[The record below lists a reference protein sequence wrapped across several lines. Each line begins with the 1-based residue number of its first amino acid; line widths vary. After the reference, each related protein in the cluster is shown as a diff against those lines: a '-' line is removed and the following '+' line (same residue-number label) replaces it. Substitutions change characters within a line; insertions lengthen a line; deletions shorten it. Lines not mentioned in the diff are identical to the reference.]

1 RRPHTPHTLKLRFP
15 RLSIPA
21 RTNPEACVLVRVATT
36 APFDVASIEIR
47 LRGVRGSFAVQ
58 AFLVHLYTGERL
70 GEFGAERGRV
80 VPSRGCLDLGPSDRD
95 RRQLV
100 ASGTLTRSRSAF
112 PPGVALRL
120 SPVPDAPGGPP
131 AGLGFTLDGEWA
143 TARRAPGARRP
154 SSCCAAH
161 VRRPSPPSR
170 PRSQTAR
177 PRPACWSRPGRSRR
191 PRRWRRAS
199 RPRGARAGRADRIP
213 ARVSS
218 W

>member
-1 RRPHTPHTLKLRFP
+1 MLLPSRLLTAALPLALLASTATARRPHMTHTLKLRFP

-47 LRGVRGSFAVQ
+47 LRGVRGRFAVQ
-58 AFLVHLYTGERL
+58 HFLVHLYTGERL

-120 SPVPDAPGGPP
+120 SPVPDTPGGPP
-131 AGLGFTLDGEWA
+131 AGLGFTLDGEWTNGTPNTRSA
-143 TARRAPGARRP
+143 SALVVLRRARP
-154 SSCCAAH
+154 MKGTCIVLAFAE
-161 VRRPSPPSR
+161 
-170 PRSQTAR
+170 RS
-177 PRPACWSRPGRSRR
+177 
-191 PRRWRRAS
+191 
-199 RPRGARAGRADRIP
+199 
-213 ARVSS
+213 
-218 W
+218 